1 MRLMG
6 LDVGDRRIGVA
17 LSDED
22 GLVAF
27 PLEVINRTSRAKDI
41 GRISALIDQYGV
53 RQVVVGMPRT
63 LAGRIGPQAQKV
75 QDFSERLRAGLSV
88 PVVSWDERLTTA
100 EVEKLLVSADLSRRR
115 RREVVDKL
123 AATLILNSYLDF
135 QKLERST

>member
-123 AATLILNSYLDF
+123 AAVLILNSYLDF

>member
-41 GRISALIDQYGV
+41 GRISALIDQHGV
-53 RQVVVGMPRT
+53 RQVVVGVPRT
-63 LAGRIGPQAQKV
+63 LAGQIGPQAQKV
-75 QDFSERLRAGLSV
+75 QDFSERLRAGLPV

-123 AATLILNSYLDF
+123 AATLILNSYLNF
-135 QKLERST
+135 QRLERST